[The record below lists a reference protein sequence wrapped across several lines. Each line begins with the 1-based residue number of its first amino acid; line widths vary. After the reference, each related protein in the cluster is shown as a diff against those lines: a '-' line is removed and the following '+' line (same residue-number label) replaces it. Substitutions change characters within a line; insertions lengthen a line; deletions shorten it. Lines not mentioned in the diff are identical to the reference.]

1 MRKLLLQV
9 VVSIYYKNKPLGSAW
24 LLFFMVNIIAAGL
37 AVFFC
42 RGRFPSGQ
50 RGQTVNLLAHAF
62 EGSNP
67 SLPIPLPVFERF
79 KKILYFIL
87 AVRVETLKN
96 DPLFSFSFYE
106 KSGLSFKCQCCSSCC
121 RHSPGFVF
129 LSFEDLEHLLAA
141 TGRTLPEFR
150 QRYVRV
156 ALIGRFARLSLVE
169 KTNFDCI
176 FWENGGCLVYDH
188 RPLQCRSF
196 PFWSSLVSSEGVWEE
211 QKKSCPGI
219 GQGPVHSGDE
229 IDTWL
234 HLRLVE
240 RLIEIDPE
248 RPDDFEKSFTDYLE
262 SRK

>member
-1 MRKLLLQV
+1 LLWKFLF
-9 VVSIYYKNKPLGSAW
+9 IIKNKPIGFTL
-24 LLFFMVNIIAAGL
+24 LLFFMVNIIAAVW
-37 AVFFC
+37 AVFMC

-96 DPLFSFSFYE
+96 HPLFSFAFYE
-106 KSGLSFKCQCCSSCC
+106 KSGLHFKCQRCSGCC

-129 LSFEDLEHLLAA
+129 LSFEDLDHLLAA
-141 TGRTLPEFR
+141 TGLTLPEFR
-150 QRYVRV
+150 KSYVRV
-156 ALIGRFARLSLVE
+156 VLIGRFARLSLVE
-169 KTNFDCI
+169 KANYDCI

-196 PFWSSLVSSEGVWEE
+196 PFWSSLLSSEGVWEE
-211 QKKSCPGI
+211 HKKSCSGI
-219 GQGPVHSGDE
+219 GQGPVHPGDE
-229 IDTWL
+229 IEVWL
-234 HLRLVE
+234 HLRLAE
-240 RLIEIDPE
+240 RLVEIDSA
-248 RPDDFEKSFTDYLE
+248 RPDDFEKSFADYLE
-262 SRK
+262 NRK